1 MNMTSD
7 KMTSPPP
14 PPPPGLPSL
23 SQRVKS
29 LQLVARA
36 RPCPPSAKLTRRNTT
51 KSSTQ
56 INKQGSDRRLHHRH
70 RRDPQIPSVISVTV
84 PSEITFSKIPYK
96 QLFGDE
102 DDEEEDI
109 GWPIKDKV
117 GAAVHAPSNMNQ
129 SSIFRERRSD
139 ISSGERHRSSSQSS
153 SKSAKSESRE
163 EMTTKQIWNLRGRT
177 VEDKEGMTLSRPIIE
192 HSNDVRTTPSRQRFM
207 RNFFRRSSTKR
218 ALAKSKDKK
227 TEI

>member
-1 MNMTSD
+1 MSSD

-23 SQRVKS
+23 TQRVKS

-36 RPCPPSAKLTRRNTT
+36 RPCPQPAGLTRKNTT
-51 KSSTQ
+51 NAPRQ
-56 INKQGSDRRLHHRH
+56 VNKKGKDLRCHHRH
-70 RRDPQIPSVISVTV
+70 RRDPNIPSVISVTV

-96 QLFGDE
+96 QFFGDE
-102 DDEEEDI
+102 DDEDDDI
-109 GWPIKDKV
+109 GWPVNGKV
-117 GAAVHAPSNMNQ
+117 GAAVHAPTNANQ

-139 ISSGERHRSSSQSS
+139 TSSGERHRSSSSPSS
-153 SKSAKSESRE
+153 SKSAESDSRE
-163 EMTTKQIWNLRGRT
+163 ETTTKQMWNLRGRT
-177 VEDKEGMTLSRPIIE
+177 VEDKEGFKSTRPVIE
-192 HSNDVRTTPSRQRFM
+192 HSNEVRTDPSRPRFM

-218 ALAKSKDKK
+218 EPVKSKDKK

>member
-36 RPCPPSAKLTRRNTT
+36 RPCPQPARLTRMNMTG
-51 KSSTQ
+51 SSTQ
-56 INKQGSDRRLHHRH
+56 INKKGSDHRHHRP
-70 RRDPQIPSVISVTV
+70 RRDPKIPSVISVTV

-96 QLFGDE
+96 QFFGDE

-109 GWPIKDKV
+109 GWPLNGEV
-117 GAAVHAPSNMNQ
+117 GAAVHASSNMNQ

-139 ISSGERHRSSSQSS
+139 ISNGERHRSSSQSS

-177 VEDKEGMTLSRPIIE
+177 VEDKEEITSSRPIIE
-192 HSNDVRTTPSRQRFM
+192 HSNDVRAAPSRPRFM

-218 ALAKSKDKK
+218 ELAKSKDNK